1 MSRIAFF
8 PGSFDPLTKGH
19 EDIVRRA
26 IPLFDKIIVGLGVNS
41 TKNYMY
47 RLEKRLQWIEATF
60 SDCPTIKV
68 VQYQGLTIEACKLH
82 KAQFILRG
90 LRNSN
95 DYEYEK
101 SIAMMNQSMAEE
113 IETVYLNTKPE
124 SAAISSTIVRDII
137 KNQGNP
143 QPFLA
148 SGVRL

>member
-1 MSRIAFF
+1 MFCVL
-8 PGSFDPLTKGH
+8 SF
-19 EDIVRRA
+19 
-26 IPLFDKIIVGLGVNS
+26 
-41 TKNYMY
+41 
-47 RLEKRLQWIEATF
+47 WIEATF
-60 SDCPTIKV
+60 DDCPTIRV
-68 VQYQGLTIEACKLH
+68 VQYQGLTIDACKKH
-82 KAQFILRG
+82 NVKFILRG

-101 SIAMMNQSMAEE
+101 SIAMMNQSMAED

-137 KNQGNP
+137 KNQGNS

>member
-1 MSRIAFF
+1 MSKIAFF
-8 PGSFDPLTKGH
+8 PGSFDPITKGH

-26 IPLFDKIIVGLGVNS
+26 IPLFDEIIVALGINS
-41 TKNYMY
+41 SKKYMY
-47 RLEKRLQWIEATF
+47 TIEQRLKWIEDTF
-60 SDCPTIKV
+60 TDCKTIKV
-68 VQYQGLTIEACKLH
+68 IQYEGLTINACKKH
-82 KAQFILRG
+82 KVQFILRG

-101 SIAMMNQSMAEE
+101 SIAMMNQAMAID
-113 IETVYLNTKPE
+113 IETVYLNTKAE

-143 QPFLA
+143 LPFLA

>member
-1 MSRIAFF
+1 MSRIAIF
-8 PGSFDPLTKGH
+8 PGSFDPITKGH

-26 IPLFDKIIVGLGVNS
+26 IPLFDEIIVAIGINS
-41 TKNYMY
+41 SKNYMY
-47 RLEKRLQWIEATF
+47 SLEQRLQWIKATF
-60 SDCPTIKV
+60 SDCNSIKV
-68 VQYQGLTIEACKLH
+68 IQYEGLTIDICKKH
-82 KAQFILRG
+82 QVKFILRG

-101 SIAMMNQSMAEE
+101 SIAMMNQAMAKD
-113 IETVYLNTKPE
+113 IETVYLNTQPE

-137 KNQGNP
+137 KNQGNA